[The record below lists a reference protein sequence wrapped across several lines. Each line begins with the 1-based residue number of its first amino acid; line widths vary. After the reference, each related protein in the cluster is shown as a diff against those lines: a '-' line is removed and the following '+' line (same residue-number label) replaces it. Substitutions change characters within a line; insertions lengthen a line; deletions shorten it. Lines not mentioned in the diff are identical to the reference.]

1 MIDPDQIRSNYQKV
15 LEQSARAARVVN
27 RAPEEIQL
35 IVVTKGHSLE
45 SVQTVIGCG
54 ANRLG
59 ENYVEEAEE
68 KIKALTDNA
77 ELEWHMIGHI
87 QSRKAQAVCQKFAW
101 VQSLDSLK
109 LAVRL
114 DRFAGEMGIQ
124 LPVLLECNVSGE
136 ESKFGWPAWETDH
149 WPILREQFSQ
159 IVDLP
164 NLVVKGLMTMPP
176 YFDYPELARP
186 HFVRLRKLQGY
197 LAKSLPSQ
205 SWRELSM
212 GMSGD
217 FEVAIQEG
225 ATIIRVGTAILG
237 PRLTKSLEE

>member
-1 MIDPDQIRSNYQKV
+1 MDPDQIRSNYQKV
-15 LEQSARAARVVN
+15 LEQSAKAAGVAN

-45 SVQTVIGCG
+45 TVQAVVECG
-54 ANRLG
+54 ATKLG
-59 ENYVEEAEE
+59 ENYVEEAES
-68 KIKALTDNA
+68 KIKALAGQT

-87 QSRKAQAVCQKFAW
+87 QSRKAQTVCQNFSW

-109 LAVRL
+109 LAGRL

-136 ESKFGWPAWETDH
+136 TSKFGWPAWESDQ
-149 WPILREQFSQ
+149 WPVLREQFAQ
-159 IVDLP
+159 IADLP
-164 NLVVKGLMTMPP
+164 NLDIKGLMTMPP
-176 YFDYPELARP
+176 YFENPELAR
-186 HFVRLRKLQGY
+186 HYFQHLRKLQDY
-197 LAKSLPSQ
+197 LIKTLPSQ

-217 FEVAIQEG
+217 FMIAIQEG
-225 ATIIRVGTAILG
+225 ATIIRIGTAILG
-237 PRLTKSLEE
+237 PRLSTPHEE